1 MNLKAILFDLDGTL
15 LPMDQDEFVK
25 AYFGLLAKKLSIYG
39 YESQKLIESIWAG
52 TKAMV
57 TNNGGNT
64 NEEVFWDLFKKIY
77 GEDVINDQGKF
88 EDFYKNE
95 FQLVQKVCGYD
106 EKANYLIKK
115 LKDNNYRLIL
125 ATNPIFPSI
134 ATQSRIKWAGLEND
148 DFEYITTYEN
158 SKYCKP
164 NLNYYLDI
172 MNKLNL
178 KPEECLMVGNDVSED
193 MVTRELGMKVFLLT
207 RDLINKNNEDIN
219 CYPNGNYDDLL
230 KYIEEIKK

>member
-15 LPMDQDEFVK
+15 LPMNQDEFVK

-39 YESQKLIESIWAG
+39 YEPQKLIESIWSG
-52 TKAMV
+52 TKAMI
-57 TNNGGNT
+57 TNNGENT

-77 GEDVINDQGKF
+77 GEDVISDQGKF
-88 EDFYKNE
+88 EDFYKKE

-115 LKDNNYRLIL
+115 LKESNYRLIL

-148 DFEYITTYEN
+148 DFEYITTYE
-158 SKYCKP
+158 KTIFYRMP
-164 NLNYYLDI
+164 L
-172 MNKLNL
+172 
-178 KPEECLMVGNDVSED
+178 
-193 MVTRELGMKVFLLT
+193 R
-207 RDLINKNNEDIN
+207 R
-219 CYPNGNYDDLL
+219 YDGL
-230 KYIEEIKK
+230 